1 MKGKA
6 LITVELNPNQYELLK
21 TKKIDLRKDT
31 FSFKGRTFTIKP
43 ELFIYRKKNTFYY
56 LYEIDNPNPICNLKQ
71 LASPINTVELDNLVN
86 IRLFRNL
93 TGKFSSFGMENI
105 IFVILGIVIGAF
117 IGYMLGISQHTQQIS
132 KIILDF
138 MIGISQYTQQILDLL
153 L

>member
-21 TKKIDLRKDT
+21 VKRIDLRKDT
-31 FSFKGRTFTIKP
+31 FNYKGRTFTIKP

-56 LYEIDNPNPICNLKQ
+56 LYEIDNPNPIYNLKQ
-71 LASPINTVELDNLVN
+71 ISSPINTLELDNLVS

-93 TGKFSSFGMENI
+93 VGKFGLFNMENI

-117 IGYMLGISQHTQQIS
+117 IGYMIGISQHAQVS
-132 KIILDF
+132 KIIF
-138 MIGISQYTQQILDLL
+138 DLL
-153 L
+153 F